1 MMLYVNLILPFLL
14 HFPSSFKSVHPLDT
28 FVYTYTIQNYSMS
41 ITLFRI
47 PDQNDGNYH
56 HMTNILATGLYAF
69 CVCVQLFVSLNLILT
84 RSILCLTLYY
94 LCCLITSITTAYN
107 HHFFYILSTHR
118 SCRVPISCTLKAFPL
133 LFIIS
138 ITITHKYGT
147 SKVAVDA

>member
-107 HHFFYILSTHR
+107 HHFFFIFYPLTEVVEYPFLALWRLFPYCLLYQSQL
-118 SCRVPISCTLKAFPL
+118 PINMA
-133 LFIIS
+133 
-138 ITITHKYGT
+138 HQR
-147 SKVAVDA
+147 